1 MRPLAAALA
10 LLAALVLAIGC
21 GGEAARVTDGTT
33 STAPVGPT
41 PLADRLPPEDAVPGL
56 QPGPVQELA
65 GAEDLVEVLYRPGDP
80 TIPGA
85 VARLEL
91 AGFDG
96 AVLRDQQ
103 GTDPATGLRLL
114 RTYAVRLGSAEAAQ
128 DEVDTSTDEVVAST
142 DAPSTQVAVDGV
154 PGARGLAIDLDVG
167 GRRASVLFVTFA
179 GGRYLHGLQAFALE
193 DAPLPRDEILAAAR
207 DLYERVGT
215 AP

>member
-1 MRPLAAALA
+1 MRALAAAAA
-10 LLAALVLAIGC
+10 LLAALLLAAGC
-21 GGEAARVTDGTT
+21 GGEAAQVTDGRT
-33 STAPVGPT
+33 STAPGPV

-56 QPGPVQELA
+56 EPGPVQELD
-65 GAEDLVEVLYRPGDP
+65 GAEDLVRVLYRPDDP

-85 VARLEL
+85 VDRLEQ

-96 AVLRDQQ
+96 SVLRDQQ

-114 RTYAVRLGSAEAAQ
+114 RTYAIRLGSPEAAQ
-128 DEVDTSTDEVVAST
+128 AEVDTSTDEVVANT
-142 DAPSTQVAVDGV
+142 DAPGTEVAVDGV
-154 PGARGLAIDLDVG
+154 PGARGLAIDVDVG

-193 DAPLPRDEILAAAR
+193 DAPLPREEILAAAR
-207 DLYERVGT
+207 DLYERVGA